1 MNDSGIFSNNNNPE
15 NQPIPRPQPLLGEQ
29 DEEKRNEILNDSKIE
44 LAKLI
49 ELCIELEKVT
59 PLVFEEEEVVPH
71 LQRIEEFFDTLSD
84 NLTEVKD
91 YMIALLESVE
101 ESNDS
106 NIQ

>member
-1 MNDSGIFSNNNNPE
+1 M
-15 NQPIPRPQPLLGEQ
+15 
-29 DEEKRNEILNDSKIE
+29 
-44 LAKLI
+44 
-49 ELCIELEKVT
+49 T

-106 NIQ
+106 NI